1 MVVHRAPSEKRVIL
15 ILGLCVLWFRPFS
28 WFAHKVDIKV
38 SDVSLSLTMSTVI
51 GLGDLTEDE
60 IIPRPLPVEILLR
73 NVRLNLVEDR
83 PPVNI
88 TSPGPVPMNVAIGEL
103 KVMRDSSG
111 VFHLQPSRSAF
122 RSELIAT
129 ANAIRNPEREK
140 EVLSLQLILKQLKM
154 DNDNLRRQLTVAD
167 RQHEQNRYVIVVR
180 NRMATAAIVVV
191 GLPRCRMKVI

>member
-1 MVVHRAPSEKRVIL
+1 MLRANQIARFSVQPPLRSNYFNACL
-15 ILGLCVLWFRPFS
+15 FALWLNFS
-28 WFAHKVDIKV
+28 WFAHTVDIKV
-38 SDVSLSLTMSTVI
+38 SDVSLSLMMSTVV

-60 IIPRPLPVEILLR
+60 VIPRPLPVEILFR

-111 VFHLQPSRSAF
+111 VFHLQPNRSAF
-122 RSELIAT
+122 QPEAIGTAT
-129 ANAIRNPEREK
+129 EARNPERVK

-154 DNDNLRRQLTVAD
+154 DNDNMRRQLTVAD

-180 NRMATAAIVVV
+180 
-191 GLPRCRMKVI
+191 